1 MELKIYLRVL
11 ALAALL
17 AADQGVPTSGAAAS
31 SSSAAPPRGYI
42 TIDSLS
48 SRFAPVL
55 FDHELHDSY
64 AACVECHH
72 HTLGEPPS
80 DLACASCHRTGVI
93 LRSTGC
99 VQCHPRDRFAKD
111 YLQEQDSGGRYHID
125 TPGLVGAYHLNCI
138 GCHEIIGTGPT
149 DCEGCHEKN

>member
-1 MELKIYLRVL
+1 MELKIYLQVL
-11 ALAALL
+11 ALTAALL
-17 AADQGVPTSGAAAS
+17 LVTEGGPISGANASAS
-31 SSSAAPPRGYI
+31 SVGPPMGYI
-42 TIDSLS
+42 TIDRLS

-55 FDHELHDSY
+55 FDHELHDGY

-80 DLACASCHRTGVI
+80 DLACAACHRTGVT
-93 LRSTGC
+93 LRSTAC
-99 VQCHPRDRFAKD
+99 VQCHPSDRFGKETG
-111 YLQEQDSGGRYHID
+111 EQDSGGRYHID

-138 GCHEIIGTGPT
+138 GCHEVIGTGPT